1 MLFSCEVSVVKSTLL
16 ACWDTWQYTYEVYRV
31 CCMLSVVC
39 VSNNRRDAS
48 TAVHAP
54 RMPQTEGNNTE
65 MENGILVIGDNE
77 ARPQYLQ

>member
-1 MLFSCEVSVVKSTLL
+1 MLHYIEVSTLL
-16 ACWDTWQYTYEVYRV
+16 VCQDTWRQRSYGVCRV

-39 VSNNRRDAS
+39 ESSNRRDAS

>member
-1 MLFSCEVSVVKSTLL
+1 MPGYLEAVVVLVWGIPCLLHVVRCVCESS
-16 ACWDTWQYTYEVYRV
+16 
-31 CCMLSVVC
+31 
-39 VSNNRRDAS
+39 NRRDAS